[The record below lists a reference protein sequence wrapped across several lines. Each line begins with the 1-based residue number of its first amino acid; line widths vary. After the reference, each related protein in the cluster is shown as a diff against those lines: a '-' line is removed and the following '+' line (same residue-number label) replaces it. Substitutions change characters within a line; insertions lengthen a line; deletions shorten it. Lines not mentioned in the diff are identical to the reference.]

1 MNIQAPD
8 ATVIVSHDDDW
19 SDILG
24 DDSNIACPA
33 DFLQRIDDQFA
44 IVEKEGSSPALPT
57 LKTEMDSIPSS
68 SGSQMITGST
78 RVAKMEAI
86 QAANNEP
93 TFPDAHPDA
102 KGQTKD
108 VVNDSTSDSAVETTE
123 APVKRRLLRPRA
135 SGSRRAVP
143 AAAGEWS
150 SSTPARKR
158 GRPPKEKKDDDEKD
172 AEDDGDEEPTPKRKR
187 RRPPKPAAAADP
199 NAEPKK
205 RGRAPKK
212 RG

>member
-1 MNIQAPD
+1 
-8 ATVIVSHDDDW
+8 
-19 SDILG
+19 
-24 DDSNIACPA
+24 
-33 DFLQRIDDQFA
+33 
-44 IVEKEGSSPALPT
+44 
-57 LKTEMDSIPSS
+57 
-68 SGSQMITGST
+68 
-78 RVAKMEAI
+78 MEAI

-135 SGSRRAVP
+135 KGSKEAVP

-158 GRPPKEKKDDDEKD
+158 GRPPKVRSRPLSRV
-172 AEDDGDEEPTPKRKR
+172 ASHAHPTIVGK
-187 RRPPKPAAAADP
+187 
-199 NAEPKK
+199 E
-205 RGRAPKK
+205 GR
-212 RG
+212 